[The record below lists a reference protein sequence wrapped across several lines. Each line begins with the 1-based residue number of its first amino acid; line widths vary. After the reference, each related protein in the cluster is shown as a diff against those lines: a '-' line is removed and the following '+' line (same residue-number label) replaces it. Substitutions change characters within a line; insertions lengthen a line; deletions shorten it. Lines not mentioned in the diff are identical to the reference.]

1 MLWGLN
7 FKKKFIIRWIV
18 LWGWGFINI
27 CYKMDCVMGM
37 GFYKIFVIRCMS
49 YIIVGDVRTDSYYN
63 FFRFEFRDSL
73 RCRYISI
80 G

>member
-1 MLWGLN
+1 MDCIVGMG
-7 FKKKFIIRWIV
+7 FYEIFVIRWI
-18 LWGWGFINI
+18 I
-27 CYKMDCVMGM
+27 VMGM

-49 YIIVGDVRTDSYYN
+49 YIIVGDVRTDSYYS